1 MSWVRGPL
9 APRLPVRR
17 STVLLVVVFIGL
29 LVLYF
34 SVRTEKIDYNG
45 GLFDVTERDDG
56 VSVLRRASSR
66 ATRRGRARGRRAR
79 RRRGSGSGRDWRR

>member
-1 MSWVRGPL
+1 M
-9 APRLPVRR
+9 RR

-45 GLFDVTERDDG
+45 GLFDITEQTT
-56 VSVLRRASSR
+56 ASGAPARQLAGYATWSSQGAQSPSTSR
-66 ATRRGRARGRRAR
+66 IWMRSRLA
-79 RRRGSGSGRDWRR
+79 